1 MRRQTTVL
9 ESMATTSAT
18 SSTSATANLVS
29 TLGAGSGINMS
40 QLAEQLA
47 AAQYAARLDQITAK
61 TDKLATQISSAS
73 TLKSMISS
81 LASSLGDRVRTG
93 DLAAAPQIANPTIA
107 QVSKGAATGRGTT
120 TLEVTALA
128 SAQTLITPAVASTA
142 TPVGSGTLTLR
153 FGTVSGSTFVADA
166 ARPQVDITIPTGA
179 TLDTIAGAINASGAS
194 ITAYVATGTAGAQLV
209 LKGQDG
215 AANGFVLEATESPT
229 EPGLAAIAWNP
240 ATDLTRLKSPA
251 TDAAFLLDGVARTSA
266 TSTVTDA
273 APGLSLKLTGTNP
286 GAPTTISYSDPGSA
300 ITSAMQDLT
309 SALNEMVTELN
320 SDTNPTTGALSSDP
334 GARTLRRQLTTLA
347 SSQVMPANTTGAPTT
362 LADLGLKT
370 NRDGSFTLD
379 TERLAATLKRDPIG
393 TGAMFTT
400 GLYGVYATLDKLA
413 RTVGS
418 SSDPSSLGGT
428 IARLTK
434 LQTTLG
440 TQKSDIATKQEDLR
454 QRLVSRFAKL
464 DTNISGSKST
474 LSFLQAQ
481 IDAWNGKN
489 N

>member
-1 MRRQTTVL
+1 MT
-9 ESMATTSAT
+9 TTSAT
-18 SSTSATANLVS
+18 SSSSATASLVS

-47 AAQYAARLDQITAK
+47 AAQFAARLDQITARSER
-61 TDKLATQISSAS
+61 LNTQITSAS
-73 TLKSMISS
+73 TLRGMISS

-93 DLAAAPQIANPTIA
+93 DLAATPQIANASVA
-107 QVSKGAATGRGTT
+107 QVSKGAATGRGTS
-120 TLEVTALA
+120 TLEVTSLA
-128 SAQTLITPAVASTA
+128 KAQTLVSPAVASA
-142 TPVGSGTLTLR
+142 STPVGAGTLTLR
-153 FGTVSGSTFVADA
+153 FGTVSGSSFTPDA
-166 ARPQVDITIPTGA
+166 ARAAVDITIPTGA
-179 TLDTIAGAINASGAS
+179 TLDTVASAVNASGAGV
-194 ITAYVATGTAGAQLV
+194 TAYVATGANGPQLV

-229 EPGLAAIAWNP
+229 EPGLAALAWNP
-240 ATDLTRLKSPA
+240 ATNLSRLTTPA
-251 TDAAFLLDGVARTSA
+251 TDAAYLLDGVARTA
-266 TSTVTDA
+266 TTNTITDA
-273 APGLSLKLTGTNP
+273 APGLSLKLTGTNT
-286 GAPTTISYSDPGSA
+286 GNPTTISYSDPGTA

-309 SALNEMVTELN
+309 AALNEMVGELN
-320 SDTNPTTGALSSDP
+320 SETNPTTGALSNDP
-334 GARTLRRQLTTLA
+334 GARALRRQLTTLA
-347 SSQVMPANTTGAPTT
+347 SAQVMPANTTGAPTT

-370 NRDGSFTLD
+370 NRDGSFSLD
-379 TERLAATLKRDPIG
+379 SERLAATLKRDPIG

-400 GLYGVYATLDKLA
+400 GLFGVFSTFDKLA
-413 RTVGS
+413 RSVSS

-440 TQKSDIATKQEDLR
+440 TQRSTMETKQEDLR

-464 DTNISGSKST
+464 DTNITGSKST

>member
-1 MRRQTTVL
+1 M
-9 ESMATTSAT
+9 ETTSAT
-18 SSTSATANLVS
+18 SSSSATASLVS

-47 AAQYAARLDQITAK
+47 AAQFAARLDQITARSER
-61 TDKLATQISSAS
+61 LNTQITSAS
-73 TLKSMISS
+73 TLRGMISS

-93 DLAAAPQIANPTIA
+93 DLAATPQIANSAVA
-107 QVSKGAATGRGTT
+107 QVSKGAATGRGTS
-120 TLEVTALA
+120 TLEVTSLA
-128 SAQTLITPAVASTA
+128 KAQTLVSPAVASA
-142 TPVGSGTLTLR
+142 STPVGAGTLTLR
-153 FGTVSGSTFVADA
+153 FGTVSGSGFTPDA
-166 ARPQVDITIPTGA
+166 ARAAVDITIPTGA
-179 TLDTIAGAINASGAS
+179 TLDTVASAINASGAGV
-194 ITAYVATGTAGAQLV
+194 TAYVATGANGPQLV

-229 EPGLAAIAWNP
+229 EPGLAALAWNP
-240 ATDLTRLKSPA
+240 ATNLSRLTTPA
-251 TDAAFLLDGVARTSA
+251 TDAAYLLDGVARTA
-266 TSTVTDA
+266 TTNTITDA
-273 APGLSLKLTGTNP
+273 APGLSLKLTGTNT
-286 GAPTTISYSDPGSA
+286 GNPTTISYSDPGSA

-309 SALNEMVTELN
+309 AALNEMVGELN
-320 SDTNPTTGALSSDP
+320 SETNPTTGALSNDP
-334 GARTLRRQLTTLA
+334 GARALRRQLTTLA
-347 SSQVMPANTTGAPTT
+347 SAQVMPANTTGAPTT

-370 NRDGSFTLD
+370 NRDGSFSLD
-379 TERLAATLKRDPIG
+379 SERLAATLKRDPIG

-400 GLYGVYATLDKLA
+400 GLFGVFSTFDKLA
-413 RTVGS
+413 RSVSS

-440 TQKSDIATKQEDLR
+440 TQRSTMETKQEDLR

-464 DTNISGSKST
+464 DTNITGSKST

>member
-1 MRRQTTVL
+1 MP
-9 ESMATTSAT
+9 TTSAT

-47 AAQYAARLDQITAK
+47 AAQYAARLDQISAK
-61 TDKLATQISSAS
+61 SDKITSQISSAS
-73 TLKSMISS
+73 TLRSMISS

-93 DLAAAPQIANPTIA
+93 DLAATPQIANASIA

-128 SAQTLITPAVASTA
+128 KAQTLVSPALASETS
-142 TPVGSGTLTLR
+142 PVGAGTLTLR
-153 FGTVSGSTFVADA
+153 FGTVSGSTFTADA
-166 ARPQVDITIPTGA
+166 SRAQVDITVSSTA
-179 TLDTIAGAINASGAS
+179 TLGDIASAINAKGAGV
-194 ITAYVATGTAGAQLV
+194 TAYVAAGASGPQLV
-209 LKGQDG
+209 LEGEDG
-215 AANGFVLEATESPT
+215 AANGFKLEATEDPLN
-229 EPGLAAIAWNP
+229 PGLAALAWDP
-240 ATDLTRLKSPA
+240 ATNLSRLKTPA
-251 TDAAFLLDGVARTSA
+251 TDAAFLLDGVARTSK
-266 TSTVTDA
+266 TNTVTDV

-286 GAPTTISYSDPGSA
+286 GAPTTISYSDPGAA

-309 SALNEMVTELN
+309 SALNEMVSELN
-320 SDTNPTTGALSSDP
+320 KDTDPTSGALSNDP
-334 GARTLRRQLTTLA
+334 GARALRRQLTTLA
-347 SSQVMPANTTGAPTT
+347 SAQVMPANTTGAPTT

-370 NRDGSFTLD
+370 NRDGSFSLD
-379 TERLAATLKRDPIG
+379 TERLSATIKRDPIG

-400 GLYGVYATLDKLA
+400 GLYGVYATFDKLSRSVSA
-413 RTVGS
+413 
-418 SSDPSSLGGT
+418 SSDPSSLGGS

-440 TQKSDIATKQEDLR
+440 TQKSTIETKQEDLR
-454 QRLVSRFAKL
+454 QRLVTRFAKL
-464 DTNISGSKST
+464 DTNITGSKST

>member
-1 MRRQTTVL
+1 
-9 ESMATTSAT
+9 MATTSTT

-61 TDKLATQISSAS
+61 TDKITSQISSAS
-73 TLKSMISS
+73 TLRSMISS

-93 DLAAAPQIANPTIA
+93 DLAATPQIANATVA

-128 SAQTLITPAVASTA
+128 KAQTLVSPALASET
-142 TPVGSGTLTLR
+142 TPVGAGTLTLR
-153 FGTVSGSTFVADA
+153 FGTVSGSAFTADA
-166 ARPQVDITIPTGA
+166 ARAQVDITVSSTA
-179 TLDTIAGAINASGAS
+179 TLGDVASAINARGAGV
-194 ITAYVATGTAGAQLV
+194 TAYVAAGASGPQLV
-209 LKGQDG
+209 LKGEDG
-215 AANGFVLEATESPT
+215 AANGFVLEAAEDPLN
-229 EPGLAAIAWNP
+229 PGLAALAWDP
-240 ATDLTRLKSPA
+240 ATNLSRLKTAA
-251 TDAAFLLDGVARTSA
+251 TDAAFLLDGVARTSK
-266 TSTVTDA
+266 TNTVTDV

-286 GAPTTISYSDPGSA
+286 GAPTTISYSDPGAA

-309 SALNEMVTELN
+309 SALNEMVSELN
-320 SDTNPTTGALSSDP
+320 KDTDPTSGALSNDP
-334 GARTLRRQLTTLA
+334 GARALRRQLTTLA
-347 SSQVMPANTTGAPTT
+347 SAQVMPANTTGAPTT

-370 NRDGSFTLD
+370 NRDGTFSLD
-379 TERLAATLKRDPIG
+379 TDRLAATVKRDPIG
-393 TGAMFTT
+393 TSAMFTT
-400 GLYGVYATLDKLA
+400 GLYGVYATFDKLTRSVSA
-413 RTVGS
+413 S
-418 SSDPSSLGGT
+418 ADPSSLGGS

-440 TQKSDIATKQEDLR
+440 TQKSTIETKQEDLR
-454 QRLVSRFAKL
+454 QRLVTRFAKL
-464 DTNISGSKST
+464 DTNITGSKST

>member
-1 MRRQTTVL
+1 
-9 ESMATTSAT
+9 MATTSAT
-18 SSTSATANLVS
+18 SSTSATASLVS
-29 TLGAGSGINMS
+29 TLGAGSGINMAS
-40 QLAEQLA
+40 LAEQLA

-61 TDKLATQISSAS
+61 SDKLATQISSAS

-93 DLAAAPQIANPTIA
+93 DLAATPQIANSAVA

-120 TLEVTALA
+120 TLEVTSLA
-128 SAQTLITPAVASTA
+128 KAQTLVTPPVASSTA
-142 TPVGSGTLTLR
+142 VVGSGTLTLR
-153 FGTVSGSTFVADA
+153 FGTVSGTTFTADTTRTA
-166 ARPQVDITIPTGA
+166 VDIAIPTGA
-179 TLDTIAGAINASGAS
+179 TLDTVASAINASGAGV
-194 ITAYVATGTAGAQLV
+194 TAYVAIGTSGPQLV

-215 AANGFVLEATESPT
+215 AANGFVLEAAPDPLDPGPYT
-229 EPGLAAIAWNP
+229 PGLADLAWNP
-240 ATDLTRLKSPA
+240 TGDASRLKTPA
-251 TDAAFLLDGVARTSA
+251 TDAAFKLDGIARTSV
-266 TSTVTDA
+266 TNTITDA
-273 APGLSLKLTGTNP
+273 APGLSLKLTGTNA
-286 GAPTTISYSDPGSA
+286 GAPTTISYSDPGAA

-320 SDTNPTTGALSSDP
+320 SDTNPTTGALSNDP
-334 GARTLRRQLTTLA
+334 GARALRRQLTTLA
-347 SSQVMPANTTGAPTT
+347 SAQVMPANTTGAPTT

-370 NRDGSFTLD
+370 NRDGSFSLD
-379 TERLAATLKRDPIG
+379 SERLAATLKRDPIG

-400 GLYGVYATLDKLA
+400 GLYGVYATFDKLA
-413 RTVGS
+413 RSVGS

-440 TQKSDIATKQEDLR
+440 TKKADMATKQEDLR

-464 DTNISGSKST
+464 DTNITGSKST

>member
-1 MRRQTTVL
+1 M
-9 ESMATTSAT
+9 ETTSAT
-18 SSTSATANLVS
+18 SSSSATASLVS
-29 TLGAGSGINMS
+29 TLGAGSGINTA

-47 AAQYAARLDQITAK
+47 AAQFAARLDQITAK
-61 TDKLATQISSAS
+61 TSRLSTQITSAS
-73 TLKSMISS
+73 TLRGMISS

-93 DLAAAPQIANPTIA
+93 DLAATPQITNSAVA
-107 QVSKGAATGRGTT
+107 QVSKGAATGRGTS
-120 TLEVTALA
+120 TLEVTSLA
-128 SAQTLITPAVASTA
+128 KAQTLVSPAVASA
-142 TPVGSGTLTLR
+142 STPVGAGTLTLR
-153 FGTVSGSTFVADA
+153 FGTVSGSGFTPDA
-166 ARPQVDITIPTGA
+166 ARAAIDITIPTGA
-179 TLDTIAGAINASGAS
+179 TLDTVASAVNASGAGV
-194 ITAYVATGTAGAQLV
+194 TAYVAAGTGGPQLV

-229 EPGLAAIAWNP
+229 EPGLAALAWNP
-240 ATDLTRLKSPA
+240 ATNLTRLKTPA
-251 TDAAFLLDGVARTSA
+251 TDAAYLLDGVARTAA
-266 TSTVTDA
+266 TNTITDA
-273 APGLSLKLTGTNP
+273 APGLSLKLTGTNT
-286 GAPTTISYSDPGSA
+286 GNPTTISYSDPGSA

-309 SALNEMVTELN
+309 AALNEMVAELN
-320 SDTNPTTGALSSDP
+320 SETNPTTGALSNDP
-334 GARTLRRQLTTLA
+334 GARALRRQLTTLA

-370 NRDGSFTLD
+370 NRDGSFSLD
-379 TERLAATLKRDPIG
+379 SERLSATLQRDPIG

-400 GLYGVYATLDKLA
+400 GLFGVFATFDKLA
-413 RTVGS
+413 RSVSS

-440 TQKSDIATKQEDLR
+440 TQRSTMETKQEDLR

-464 DTNISGSKST
+464 DTNVTSSQST

-481 IDAWNGKN
+481 IDAWNGRN

>member
-1 MRRQTTVL
+1 
-9 ESMATTSAT
+9 MASTSAT

-47 AAQYAARLDQITAK
+47 AAQFAARLDQITAK
-61 TDKLATQISSAS
+61 SDRITSQISSAS
-73 TLKSMISS
+73 TLRSMISS

-93 DLAAAPQIANPTIA
+93 DLAATPQITNASIA
-107 QVSKGAATGRGTT
+107 QVSKGAATGRGTS
-120 TLEVTALA
+120 TLEVTSLAKAQTLVSPALA
-128 SAQTLITPAVASTA
+128 SET
-142 TPVGSGTLTLR
+142 TPVGAGTLTLR
-153 FGTVSGSTFVADA
+153 FGTVAGSSFTADA
-166 ARPQVDITIPTGA
+166 SRAQVDITIAAGA
-179 TLDTIAGAINASGAS
+179 TLGDVASAINARGTGV
-194 ITAYVATGTAGAQLV
+194 TAYVAAGASGPQLV
-209 LKGQDG
+209 LKGEDG
-215 AANGFVLEATESPT
+215 AANGFMLEATEDPAN
-229 EPGLAAIAWNP
+229 PGLAALAWDP
-240 ATDLTRLKSPA
+240 ATNLTRLKTPA
-251 TDAAFLLDGVARTSA
+251 TDAAYILDGVARTSK
-266 TSTVTDA
+266 TNTITDA

-286 GAPTTISYSDPGSA
+286 GAPTTISYSDPGAA

-309 SALNEMVTELN
+309 SALNEMVSELN
-320 SDTNPTTGALSSDP
+320 KDTNPTTGALSNDP
-334 GARTLRRQLTTLA
+334 GARALRRQLTTLA
-347 SSQVMPANTTGAPTT
+347 SAQVMPANTTGAPTT
-362 LADLGLKT
+362 LADLGLRT
-370 NRDGSFTLD
+370 NRDGTFTLD
-379 TERLAATLKRDPIG
+379 TERLAATVKRDPIG

-400 GLYGVYATLDKLA
+400 GLFGVYATFDKMA
-413 RTVGS
+413 RSVSS

-440 TQKSDIATKQEDLR
+440 TQRTTMETKQEDLR

>member
-1 MRRQTTVL
+1 M
-9 ESMATTSAT
+9 ETTSAT
-18 SSTSATANLVS
+18 SSSSATANLVS
-29 TLGAGSGINMS
+29 TLGAGSGINMAS
-40 QLAEQLA
+40 LAEQLA
-47 AAQYAARLDQITAK
+47 AAQYAARLDQINAK
-61 TDKLATQISSAS
+61 TEKLSTQITSAS
-73 TLKSMISS
+73 TLRSMISS

-93 DLAAAPQIANPTIA
+93 DLAATPQIANASVA
-107 QVSKGAATGRGTT
+107 QVSKGAATGRGTSL
-120 TLEVTALA
+120 LEVTSLA
-128 SAQTLITPAVASTA
+128 KAQTLLSPAVASAT
-142 TPVGSGTLTLR
+142 TPVGAGTLTVR
-153 FGTVSGSTFVADA
+153 FGTISGSTFTADA
-166 ARPQVDITIPTGA
+166 ARAAVDITIPTGA
-179 TLDTIAGAINASGAS
+179 TLDTVASAINASGAGV
-194 ITAYVATGTAGAQLV
+194 TAYVAAGTSGPQLV

-229 EPGLAAIAWNP
+229 EPGLAALAWDP
-240 ATDLTRLKSPA
+240 ATNLTRMKTPA
-251 TDAAFLLDGVARTSA
+251 TDAAYVLDGVARTSA
-266 TSTVTDA
+266 TNTISDA
-273 APGLSLKLTGTNP
+273 APGLSLKLTGTNI
-286 GAPTTISYSDPGSA
+286 GAPTTINYSDPGAA

-320 SDTNPTTGALSSDP
+320 SDTNPATGALSNDP

-347 SSQVMPANTTGAPTT
+347 STQVMPANTTGAPTT

-370 NRDGSFTLD
+370 NRDGSFSLD
-379 TERLAATLKRDPIG
+379 TDRLAATLKRDPIG

-400 GLYGVYATLDKLA
+400 GLFGVYSTFDKLA
-413 RTVGS
+413 RTVSS

-440 TQKSDIATKQEDLR
+440 TQKSTMATKQEDLR

-464 DTNISGSKST
+464 DTNVTGSKST

>member
-1 MRRQTTVL
+1 MP
-9 ESMATTSAT
+9 TTSAT
-18 SSTSATANLVS
+18 SSTSATAQLVS

-40 QLAEQLA
+40 SLAEQLA

-61 TDKLATQISSAS
+61 TDKLATQITSAS
-73 TLKSMISS
+73 TLRSMISS

-93 DLAAAPQIANPTIA
+93 DLAATPQIANAAVA
-107 QVSKGAATGRGTT
+107 QVSKGAATGRGTS
-120 TLEVTALA
+120 TLEVTSLA
-128 SAQTLITPAVASTA
+128 KAQTLVSPAVASA
-142 TPVGSGTLTLR
+142 STPVGAGTLTLR
-153 FGTVSGSTFVADA
+153 FGTVSGSTFTADTARA
-166 ARPQVDITIPTGA
+166 AVDITIPTGA
-179 TLDTIAGAINASGAS
+179 TLDTVASAINASGAGV
-194 ITAYVATGTAGAQLV
+194 TAYVAAGTAGPQLV

-229 EPGLAAIAWNP
+229 EPGLAALAWDP
-240 ATDLTRLKSPA
+240 ATNLTRLKTPA
-251 TDAAFLLDGVARTSA
+251 TDAAYILDGVARTA
-266 TSTVTDA
+266 TTNTITDA
-273 APGLSLKLTGTNP
+273 APGLSLKLTGTNT
-286 GAPTTISYSDPGSA
+286 GNPTTISYSDPGAA

-309 SALNEMVTELN
+309 SALNEMVSELN
-320 SDTNPTTGALSSDP
+320 SDTNPTTGVLSNDP
-334 GARTLRRQLTTLA
+334 GARALRRQLTTLA
-347 SSQVMPANTTGAPTT
+347 SVEVMLANNTGAPTT

-370 NRDGSFTLD
+370 NRDGSFSLD
-379 TERLAATLKRDPIG
+379 TERLAATIKRDPVG

-400 GLYGVYATLDKLA
+400 GLYGVYATFDKLA
-413 RTVGS
+413 RSVSS

-440 TQKSDIATKQEDLR
+440 TQKTTMETKQEDLR

-464 DTNISGSKST
+464 DTNITGSKST

-489 N
+489 NN

>member
-1 MRRQTTVL
+1 
-9 ESMATTSAT
+9 MATTSAT
-18 SSTSATANLVS
+18 SSTSATASLVS

-47 AAQYAARLDQITAK
+47 AAQFAARLDQITAK
-61 TDKLATQISSAS
+61 SDKLATQISSAS

-81 LASSLGDRVRTG
+81 LAASLGDRVRTG
-93 DLAAAPQIANPTIA
+93 DLAAAPQIANSAIA

-128 SAQTLITPAVASTA
+128 KAQTLVTPAVASET
-142 TPVGSGTLTLR
+142 TPVGAGTLTLR
-153 FGTVSGSTFVADA
+153 FGTMSGGTFTADT
-166 ARPQVDITIPTGA
+166 ARTAVDITIPTGA
-179 TLDTIAGAINASGAS
+179 TLDTVASAINASGAGV
-194 ITAYVATGTAGAQLV
+194 TAYVAAGSAGPQLV

-215 AANGFVLEATESPT
+215 AANGFVLEASESPT
-229 EPGLAAIAWNP
+229 EPGLAALAWAP
-240 ATDLTRLKSPA
+240 SGDASRLKTPA
-251 TDAAFLLDGVARTSA
+251 TDAAYLLDGVARTSKTNTIA
-266 TSTVTDA
+266 DA

-309 SALNEMVTELN
+309 AALNEMVTELN
-320 SDTNPTTGALSSDP
+320 SDTNPTTGALSNDP

-347 SSQVMPANTTGAPTT
+347 STQVMPANTAGAPTT

-370 NRDGSFTLD
+370 NRDGTFALD

-393 TGAMFTT
+393 TAAMFTT
-400 GLYGVYATLDKLA
+400 GLYGVYATFDKLA
-413 RTVGS
+413 RSAGS

-440 TQKSDIATKQEDLR
+440 TQKSTMETKQEDLR

-464 DTNISGSKST
+464 DTNITGSKST

>member
-1 MRRQTTVL
+1 
-9 ESMATTSAT
+9 MATTTAT

-47 AAQYAARLDQITAK
+47 AAQYAARLDQIAAK
-61 TDKLATQISSAS
+61 TDKITSQISSAS
-73 TLKSMISS
+73 TLRGMITS

-93 DLAAAPQIANPTIA
+93 DLAATPQIANSAVA

-120 TLEVTALA
+120 TLEVTSLA
-128 SAQTLITPAVASTA
+128 KAQTLVTPPIASST
-142 TPVGSGTLTLR
+142 TPIGAGTLTLR
-153 FGTVSGSTFVADA
+153 FGTVSAGTFTADA
-166 ARPQVDITIPTGA
+166 ARAAVDITIPTGA
-179 TLDTIAGAINASGAS
+179 TLDTAAAAINGSGAGV
-194 ITAYVATGTAGAQLV
+194 TAYVATGTSGAQLV

-215 AANGFVLEATESPT
+215 AANGFILEAAESPT
-229 EPGLAAIAWNP
+229 EPGLAALAWNP
-240 ATDLTRLKSPA
+240 SGDATRLKTPA

-266 TSTVTDA
+266 TNTVTDA

-286 GAPTTISYSDPGSA
+286 GNPTTISYSDPGSA

-309 SALNEMVTELN
+309 SALNEMVAELN
-320 SDTNPTTGALSSDP
+320 KDTDPTTGALSNDP
-334 GARTLRRQLTTLA
+334 GARMLRRQLTTLA
-347 SSQVMPANTTGAPTT
+347 SSQVMPANASGAPTT

-370 NRDGSFTLD
+370 NRDGTFTLD
-379 TERLAATLKRDPIG
+379 TTRLAATLKRDPIG

-400 GLYGVYATLDKLA
+400 GLYGVYATFDKLA

-440 TQKSDIATKQEDLR
+440 TQKTTMETKQEDLR

-481 IDAWNGKN
+481 MNAWNGKN

>member
-1 MRRQTTVL
+1 MP
-9 ESMATTSAT
+9 TTSAT

-61 TDKLATQISSAS
+61 SDKITSQISSAS
-73 TLKSMISS
+73 TLRSMISS

-93 DLAAAPQIANPTIA
+93 DLAATPQIANTSIA

-128 SAQTLITPAVASTA
+128 KAQTLVSPALVSET
-142 TPVGSGTLTLR
+142 TPVGAGTLTLR
-153 FGTVSGSTFVADA
+153 FGTVSGSTFTADA
-166 ARPQVDITIPTGA
+166 SRAQVDITVSSTA
-179 TLDTIAGAINASGAS
+179 TLGDVASAINAKGAGV
-194 ITAYVATGTAGAQLV
+194 TAYVAAGASGPQLV
-209 LKGQDG
+209 LKGEDG
-215 AANGFVLEATESPT
+215 AANGFVLEATEDPLN
-229 EPGLAAIAWNP
+229 PGLSALAWDP
-240 ATDLTRLKSPA
+240 ATNLSRLKTPA
-251 TDAAFLLDGVARTSA
+251 TDAAFLLDGVARTSK
-266 TSTVTDA
+266 TNTVTDV

-286 GAPTTISYSDPGSA
+286 GAPTTISYSDPGAA

-309 SALNEMVTELN
+309 SALNEMVSELN
-320 SDTNPTTGALSSDP
+320 KDTDPTSGVLNNDP

-347 SSQVMPANTTGAPTT
+347 SAQVMPANTTGAPTT
-362 LADLGLKT
+362 LAELGLKT
-370 NRDGSFTLD
+370 NRDGSFSLD
-379 TERLAATLKRDPIG
+379 TDRLAATIKRDPIG
-393 TGAMFTT
+393 TGAMFTN
-400 GLYGVYATLDKLA
+400 GLYGVYATFDKLA

-418 SSDPSSLGGT
+418 TSDASSLGGS

-440 TQKSDIATKQEDLR
+440 TQKSTIETKQEDLR
-454 QRLVSRFAKL
+454 QRLVTRFAKL
-464 DTNISGSKST
+464 DTNITGSKST

-489 N
+489 NN

>member
-1 MRRQTTVL
+1 
-9 ESMATTSAT
+9 MATTSAT
-18 SSTSATANLVS
+18 SSTSATASLVS

-47 AAQYAARLDQITAK
+47 AAQFAARLDQITAK
-61 TDKLATQISSAS
+61 SDKLATQISSAS
-73 TLKSMISS
+73 TLKSMIAS
-81 LASSLGDRVRTG
+81 LAASLGDRVRTG
-93 DLAAAPQIANPTIA
+93 DLAAAPQIANSAIA

-128 SAQTLITPAVASTA
+128 KAQTLVTPAVASET
-142 TPVGSGTLTLR
+142 TPVGAGTLTLR
-153 FGTVSGSTFVADA
+153 FGTVSGGTFAADT
-166 ARPQVDITIPTGA
+166 ARTAVDITIPTGA
-179 TLDTIAGAINASGAS
+179 TLDTVASAINASGAGV
-194 ITAYVATGTAGAQLV
+194 TAYVAAGSAGPQLV

-215 AANGFVLEATESPT
+215 AANGFVLEASESPT
-229 EPGLAAIAWNP
+229 EPGLAALAWAP
-240 ATDLTRLKSPA
+240 SGDASRLKTPA
-251 TDAAFLLDGVARTSA
+251 TDAAYLLDGVARTSKTNTIA
-266 TSTVTDA
+266 DA
-273 APGLSLKLTGTNP
+273 APGLSLKLTGTNS

-309 SALNEMVTELN
+309 AALNEMVTELN
-320 SDTNPTTGALSSDP
+320 SDTNPTTGALSNDP

-347 SSQVMPANTTGAPTT
+347 STQVMPANTAGAPTT

-370 NRDGSFTLD
+370 NRDGTFALD

-393 TGAMFTT
+393 TAAMFTT
-400 GLYGVYATLDKLA
+400 GLYGVYATFDKLA
-413 RTVGS
+413 RSAGS

-440 TQKSDIATKQEDLR
+440 TQKSTMETKQEDLR

-464 DTNISGSKST
+464 DTNITGSKST